1 MTIRGLTLLKNLQM
15 TKEQMH
21 QERKQALKP

>member
-1 MTIRGLTLLKNLQM
+1 MNIRGLTLLKNLQT

-21 QERKQALKP
+21 QERKQALEP